1 MSGSA
6 LSTFNDFMTA
16 TDSAVLTSADSIVNE
31 AVRQNYLLRRFLKGR
46 GPQEILQG
54 GKTIKD
60 QIMLEEDSTFEYYQ
74 PNATFTWENPQVLS
88 EWEINWRFCVDHMS
102 WTDHELELNAGGGL
116 GRNARHAVYK
126 RLRRVKEQRLW
137 TSLLNGIED
146 SLFAVPDSDAMEA
159 QAGSKPYSIPCFINE
174 RLDGKFDEATG
185 TPWTSVQGITST
197 DTGKSKW
204 KPQVTTYDAVNS
216 GFTADDDQSSIIA
229 AFDDMFL
236 SIKFQAPPTRQEYF
250 ENDTLY
256 RQFIA
261 ASKQGVAIYSQ
272 LLRTKNDRL
281 VAPSMQDPAY
291 LKPTYGGI
299 ELEYVSALDTAALYE
314 AGSGNGLMTEQENDG
329 VASGTTSLGVGHGTA
344 ADAKYVGP
352 RYYWL
357 NTNYLKPV
365 FHNKR
370 YMHRHPVMTHPNQP
384 FTHVQ
389 PIDCWM
395 NMVCSSRRRQGM
407 VVPGASFSSSPTLT

>member
-16 TDSAVLTSADSIVNE
+16 TDSAILTNADSIVNE
-31 AVRQNYLLRRFLKGR
+31 ASKQNYLLRRFLKGR

-60 QIMLEEDSTFEYYQ
+60 QIMFDEDSTFEYYQ

-102 WTDHELELNAGGGL
+102 WTDHEIELNAGGGL
-116 GRNARHAVYK
+116 GRKARHAVYK

-146 SLFAVPDSDAMEA
+146 SLFAVPETGAMES
-159 QAGSKPYSIPCFINE
+159 QDGTKPYSLPCFINE
-174 RLDGKFDEATG
+174 RLDGKFKQGDG
-185 TPWTSVQGITST
+185 TTWSSVEGITST
-197 DTGKSKW
+197 DAGKTKW
-204 KPQVTTYDAVNS
+204 KPQVTLYDATAA
-216 GFTADDDQSSIIA
+216 GFSTGQDQSSILA

-236 SIKFQAPPTRQEYF
+236 SIKFMAPPTRQEYF
-250 ENDTLY
+250 ENDNLY

-261 ASKQGVAIYSQ
+261 CSKAGISIWNQ
-272 LLRTKNDRL
+272 LMRSKNDRL
-281 VAPSMQDPAY
+281 TSTSAQDPAY
-291 LKPTYGGI
+291 LKPVYGGI
-299 ELEYVSALDTAALYE
+299 ELEYVAALDDAALYE
-314 AGSGNGLMTEQENDG
+314 QHTGAALVTEQAATGTPTGGLGDG
-329 VASGTTSLGVGHGTA
+329 DGAG
-344 ADAKYVGP
+344 DAKYVGP
-352 RYYWL
+352 RYYWI
-357 NTNYLKPV
+357 NSNYLKPV

-370 YMHRHPVMTHPNQP
+370 YMYRHPVLTHPNQP

-395 NMVCSSRRRQGM
+395 NMVCQSRQRQGL
-407 VVPGASFSSSPTLT
+407 VAPGAAFATAGSATLT

>member
-1 MSGSA
+1 MAGGSA

-16 TDSAVLTSADSIVNE
+16 TDSAILTSADTIVNE

-60 QIMLEEDSTFEYYQ
+60 QIFFEEDSTFEYYQ
-74 PNATFTWENPQVLS
+74 PNETFTWSNPQVLS

-102 WTDHELELNAGGGL
+102 WTDHEIELNAGGGL

-126 RLRRVKEQRLW
+126 RLRRVKEMRLW

-146 SLFAVPDSDAMEA
+146 SLFAVPDTSLME
-159 QAGSKPYSIPCFINE
+159 QETGTKPYSIPCFVNE
-174 RLDGKFDEATG
+174 RLDGKFDESDG
-185 TPWTSVQGITST
+185 TTWTTVQNINST
-197 DTGKSKW
+197 DAGKTKW
-204 KPQVTTYDAVNS
+204 KPQVTLYDTSAHTDTTT
-216 GFTADDDQSSIIA
+216 GILA
-229 AFDDMFL
+229 AFDDMYL
-236 SIKFQAPPTRQEYF
+236 SVKFSAPPTRQEYF
-250 ENDTLY
+250 ESDTLY

-261 ASKQGVAIYSQ
+261 CSKLGLTTYTQ
-272 LLRTKNDRL
+272 LMRAENDRL
-281 VAPSMQDPAY
+281 VTPGMQDPAY

-314 AGSGNGLMTEQENDG
+314 QHTGNALMKEAESDGTPAGPYADG
-329 VASGTTSLGVGHGTA
+329 GDAG
-344 ADAKYVGP
+344 DAKFLGP

-357 NTNYLKPV
+357 NANYLKPV

-370 YMHRHPVMTHPNQP
+370 YMHRHPVLTHPNQP

-395 NMVCSSRRRQGM
+395 NMVCTSRHRQGM
-407 VVPGASFSSSPTLT
+407 VSPGATYAGAGTGTLT

>member
-16 TDSAVLTSADSIVNE
+16 TDSAILTSADSIVNE
-31 AVRQNYLLRRFLKGR
+31 AVKQNYLLRRFLKGR
-46 GPQEILQG
+46 GQQEILQG

-60 QIMLEEDSTFEYYQ
+60 QIMFDEDSTFEYYQ

-102 WTDHELELNAGGGL
+102 WTDHEIELNAGGGL

-146 SLFAVPDSDAMEA
+146 SLFATPAKADMEE
-159 QAGSKPYSIPCFINE
+159 QDGTKPYSLPCFINE
-174 RLDGKFDEATG
+174 RDNTQFVEDGTG
-185 TPWTSVQGITST
+185 TWSTIEGIDPTA
-197 DTGKSKW
+197 TGKSKW
-204 KPQVTTYDAVNS
+204 KNKITKYDADAA
-216 GFTADDDQSSIIA
+216 GFATGQDQSSIIA

-236 SIKFQAPPTRQEYF
+236 SVKFSAPPTRQEYF
-250 ENDTLY
+250 ENDSLY
-256 RQFIA
+256 RQFIVC
-261 ASKQGVAIYSQ
+261 SKAGINIYNQ
-272 LLRTKNDRL
+272 LMRTKNDRL

-299 ELEYVSALDTAALYE
+299 ELEYVAALDSAALYQQQT
-314 AGSGNGLMTEQENDG
+314 GSGLMTEQQSTGG
-329 VASGTTSLGVGHGTA
+329 VASGTTSLGVGNSAG
-344 ADAKYVGP
+344 DAEYVGP
-352 RYYWL
+352 RYYWI
-357 NTNYLKPV
+357 NSNYLKPV
-365 FHNKR
+365 FHSKR
-370 YMHRHPVMTHPNQP
+370 YMFRHPVMTHPNQP

-395 NMVCSSRRRQGM
+395 NMVCQSRQRQGI
-407 VVPGASFSSSPTLT
+407 VAPHSEFVASS

>member
-1 MSGSA
+1 MSGAA

-16 TDSAVLTSADSIVNE
+16 TDSAILTSADSIVNE
-31 AVRQNYLLRRFLKGR
+31 AVKQNYLLRRFLKGR

-60 QIMLEEDSTFEYYQ
+60 QIMFDEDSTFEYYQ

-102 WTDHELELNAGGGL
+102 WTDHEIELNAGGGL
-116 GRNARHAVYK
+116 GRGARHAVYK

-146 SLFAVPDSDAMEA
+146 SLFAVPSSTEMELNT
-159 QAGSKPYSIPCFINE
+159 GTKPYSLPAFINE
-174 RLDGKFDEATG
+174 RANTLFEEASG
-185 TPWTSVQGITST
+185 TAWTTVQGINPTS
-197 DTGKSKW
+197 TGKSKW
-204 KPQVTTYDAVNS
+204 KNKVTLYDAGDHTLVAS
-216 GFTADDDQSSIIA
+216 GIFA

-236 SIKFQAPPTRQEYF
+236 SVKFQAPPTRQEYF
-250 ENDTLY
+250 ESDSLY

-261 ASKQGVAIYSQ
+261 CSKLGLTTYTQ
-272 LLRTKNDRL
+272 LMRDKNDRL
-281 VAPSMQDPAY
+281 LAPSMQDPAY

-299 ELEYVSALDTAALYE
+299 ELEYVAALDSAALYE
-314 AGSGNGLMTEQENDG
+314 GHTGDALLAESVDEGTSAPTDSIGDGGQSGDT
-329 VASGTTSLGVGHGTA
+329 
-344 ADAKYVGP
+344 KYQGP
-352 RYYWL
+352 RYYWI
-357 NTNYLKPV
+357 NSNYLKPV

-395 NMVCSSRRRQGM
+395 NMVCSSRMRQGI
-407 VVPGASFSSSPTLT
+407 VAPGADFTQAT

>member
-16 TDSAVLTSADSIVNE
+16 TDSTILTSADSIVNE
-31 AVRQNYLLRRFLKGR
+31 AVKQNYLLRRFLKGR

-60 QIMLEEDSTFEYYQ
+60 QIMFDEDSTFEYYQ

-102 WTDHELELNAGGGL
+102 WTDHEIELNAGGGL

-137 TSLLNGIED
+137 TSLLNGLED
-146 SLFAVPDSDAMEA
+146 ALFAVPSSSNMEE
-159 QAGSKPYSIPCFINE
+159 AGGTTPYSLPAFINE
-174 RLDGKFDEATG
+174 RTNTLFEEATG
-185 TPWTSVQGITST
+185 TAWSTVQGIDPTA
-197 DTGKSKW
+197 TGKTKW
-204 KPQVTTYDAVNS
+204 KNKVSLYDATDHTTVGS
-216 GFTADDDQSSIIA
+216 GLIA

-236 SIKFQAPPTRQEYF
+236 SVKFQAPPTKQEYF
-250 ENDTLY
+250 ENDNMY

-261 ASKQGVAIYSQ
+261 CSKLGITAYVQR
-272 LLRTKNDRL
+272 LRAENDRL
-281 VAPSMQDPAY
+281 VSSSMQDPAY
-291 LKPTYGGI
+291 LKPAYGGI
-299 ELEYVSALDTAALYE
+299 ELEYVAALDTVALYE
-314 AGSGNGLMTEQENDG
+314 DHTGDELLAESVDEGTSAPADSIGDG
-329 VASGTTSLGVGHGTA
+329 GHDGDT
-344 ADAKYVGP
+344 KYQGP
-352 RYYWL
+352 RYYWI
-357 NTNYLKPV
+357 NANYLKPV

-370 YMHRHPVMTHPNQP
+370 YMHRHAVMTHPNQP

-395 NMVCSSRRRQGM
+395 NMVCQSRQRQGI
-407 VVPGASFSSSPTLT
+407 VAPGAAFTAAT